1 MNPADAAPKL
11 FLLGQPQ
18 ALSSLHA
25 GPCARDFALLTNSQ
39 TDADCFVESGSESE
53 SESASESES
62 ESELDSYS
70 EGEQDGE
77 CCPGPKPDPG
87 KEALEQLAADHCNH

>member
-1 MNPADAAPKL
+1 MSPADPASKIV
-11 FLLGQPQ
+11 LLGQPQ

-62 ESELDSYS
+62 ESEVDSYS

-87 KEALEQLAADHCNH
+87 REALEQLAADQCNH